1 MDNTE
6 FKTEEIEGTITQIE
20 YIIRQIGRIDIS
32 INKHK
37 TLRRVGEDDVSVASY
52 RHLRQ
57 QFVQQLADIFKN
69 FDIQLQA
76 PNSERHLQQAA

>member
-1 MDNTE
+1 MDNIALTS
-6 FKTEEIEGTITQIE
+6 EEIKGTITQIE
-20 YIIRQIGRIDIS
+20 YIIQQIGRIDTS

-37 TLRRVGEDDVSVASY
+37 TLRHVGEDDVSVASY

-57 QFVQQLADIFKN
+57 QFVQQLTDIFKN

-76 PNSERHLQQAA
+76 PNAERHLQQAA

>member
-6 FKTEEIEGTITQIE
+6 FTTEEIKGTVTQIE
-20 YIIRQIGRIDIS
+20 YIIQQIGRIDIS

-37 TLRRVGEDDVSVASY
+37 TLRQVDEDDVSVASY
-52 RHLRQ
+52 RQLRQ
-57 QFVQQLADIFKN
+57 QFVQQLADIFKI

-76 PNSERHLQQAA
+76 PNAERQLQQAA

>member
-6 FKTEEIEGTITQIE
+6 FAPEEIKGTITQIE
-20 YIIRQIGRIDIS
+20 YIIQQIGRIDTS

-37 TLRRVGEDDVSVASY
+37 TLRHVDEEDVSVASY

-76 PNSERHLQQAA
+76 PNTERHLQQAA

>member
-6 FKTEEIEGTITQIE
+6 FKTEEIQGTITQIE
-20 YIIRQIGRIDIS
+20 YIIRQIGRIDTS

-76 PNSERHLQQAA
+76 PNAERHLQQAA

>member
-6 FKTEEIEGTITQIE
+6 FTMEEIKGTVSQIE
-20 YIIRQIGRIDIS
+20 YIIQQIGRIDTS

-37 TLRRVGEDDVSVASY
+37 TLRHVGEEDVSVASY

-57 QFVQQLADIFKN
+57 QFVQQLADIFKS

-76 PNSERHLQQAA
+76 TNVERHFQQAA

>member
-6 FKTEEIEGTITQIE
+6 FAMEEIKGTVSQIE
-20 YIIRQIGRIDIS
+20 YIIQQIGRIDTS

-37 TLRRVGEDDVSVASY
+37 TLRHVGEEDVSVASY

-57 QFVQQLADIFKN
+57 QFVQQLADIFKS

-76 PNSERHLQQAA
+76 PNVERHFQQAA

>member
-1 MDNTE
+1 MNNTE
-6 FKTEEIEGTITQIE
+6 FTAEEIKGTVTQIE
-20 YIIRQIGRIDIS
+20 YIIQQIGRIDTS

-37 TLRRVGEDDVSVASY
+37 SLRHVGEDDVSVASY

-57 QFVQQLADIFKN
+57 QFVQQLADIFKI

-76 PNSERHLQQAA
+76 TNVERQLQQAA